1 MDDRCAFGTML
12 GWLELHR
19 GERLSNRAIEEAIVI
34 LAQVI
39 IEAKAQVID
48 HFELIEQAD
57 KKAATLIAL
66 RRPSE
71 EKK

>member
-1 MDDRCAFGTML
+1 ML